1 MAYESDLS
9 FNYLGPT
16 KIVFG
21 VDSSKDVE
29 IEMSTLGGTKAVVVT
44 DEGIIKAGL
53 IDHITKALGGKCVGV
68 YSDIPQDT
76 GVDVVDKGAAFARKN
91 GADIVI
97 SVGGGSVIDTA
108 KGMCML
114 ITEGGTLRDFN
125 GIQLLTR
132 PQVPH
137 IVIPTTAGTGSEV
150 TNAAV
155 ILDKE
160 MGQKRLIVENFNIP
174 RLGILDPK
182 MTAKLPKLLTAGT
195 GMDAMTHA
203 VEALHALPHEPITD
217 GLAMHAIRLL
227 YRYLPTCVE
236 NGNDLVARGQVQIA
250 ATMAGWAFSIAGIGI
265 VHAMAHSIGAI
276 AHVPHGYANGMLL
289 AECME
294 FNLESCPDAYAM
306 VAESFGVRERGMDDL
321 DAASAAVRAL
331 KEFTKNI
338 GHPQRL
344 SEFKVNEDDIA
355 KAAEL
360 SLGDG
365 CILNNPRMVFDSS
378 EVLDIFRKVL

>member
-53 IDHITKALGGKCVGV
+53 VDHITKALGNKCVGV
-68 YSDIPQDT
+68 FSDIPQDT
-76 GVDVVDKGAAFARKN
+76 GVEVVDKGAAFAKKN
-91 GADIVI
+91 GANIVI

-227 YRYLPTCVE
+227 YRYLPSCVE

-331 KEFTKNI
+331 KEFTKKI

-344 SEFKVNEDDIA
+344 SEFKVNEKDIA
-355 KAAEL
+355 RAAEL

-365 CILNNPRMVFDSS
+365 CILNNPRMVFDAS
-378 EVLDIFRKVL
+378 EVLEIFKKVL